1 MFDINLALEEI
12 NNFIYIYILVAL
24 LIVCG
29 LYFTCKSKFAQ
40 IRFFP
45 DSIKFLLDK
54 SSGKKVSS
62 FQALMV
68 STATKVGTANIAGV
82 ATAIAIGGPG
92 TIFWMWV
99 MAIINSA
106 SSMAEATLA
115 QIYKRKDEKND
126 SFVGGPA
133 YYIDRALGKKKLGT
147 LFSCLFLVCFLI
159 GFNSFQAS
167 NMSTALTYYIPGYF
181 HTVWPYIVAVVFAI
195 LVACVVFGGIHRISF
210 VSSYLVPIMAMGYI
224 LMGLYLIITNIT
236 HVPAACRA
244 IVSSAFNLRS
254 IFGGVTGSV
263 LIIGIKRGL
272 LSNEAGMGSAPNAAA
287 TADVSHPAKQGIAQ
301 ILAVCIDTILI
312 CSISAFILLLSN
324 ADLRSGEIGMPLMQE
339 AISLQLGDWGVHF
352 ITLSIVTFAF
362 SAIVGN
368 FGICETN
375 MYFITK
381 NQKIIKTIRVISI
394 LPVALGCLAGILN
407 PMIAWNIAEITMA
420 FIACL
425 NIIAILLLSKRYF
438 VCLKDYINQR
448 KLGKDPVFN
457 APACGIGDTDF
468 WK

>member
-1 MFDINLALEEI
+1 MFDINLVLEEI

-24 LIVCG
+24 LVVCG
-29 LYFTCKSKFAQ
+29 VYFTCKSKFAQ

-82 ATAIAIGGPG
+82 ATAIAIGGAG

-99 MAIINSA
+99 MAIVNSA

-115 QIYKRKDEKND
+115 QIYKRKDESSD

-133 YYIDRALGKKKLGT
+133 YYIERALGKRKLGV
-147 LFSCLFLVCFLI
+147 LFSCLFLVCFLV

-181 HTVWPYIVAVVFAI
+181 HTVWPYVVAVIFSF
-195 LVACVVFGGIHRISF
+195 LTACVVFGGIHRISF
-210 VSSYLVPIMAMGYI
+210 VSSYLVPIMAVGYI
-224 LMGLYLIITNIT
+224 LMGIYIIITNIT
-236 HVPAACRA
+236 QVPAALR
-244 IVSSAFNLRS
+244 IIISGAFNLKS

-272 LSNEAGMGSAPNAAA
+272 LSNEAGMGSSPNAAA
-287 TADVSHPAKQGIAQ
+287 TADVSHPVKQGIAQ

-312 CSISAFILLLSN
+312 CSISAFILLLSR
-324 ADLRSGEIGMPLMQE
+324 ADLHSGEIGMPLMQE

-352 ITLSIVTFAF
+352 ITISIATFAF
-362 SAIVGN
+362 SSEFEN
-368 FGICETN
+368 LIC
-375 MYFITK
+375 
-381 NQKIIKTIRVISI
+381 V
-394 LPVALGCLAGILN
+394 L
-407 PMIAWNIAEITMA
+407 
-420 FIACL
+420 
-425 NIIAILLLSKRYF
+425 
-438 VCLKDYINQR
+438 
-448 KLGKDPVFN
+448 
-457 APACGIGDTDF
+457 
-468 WK
+468 